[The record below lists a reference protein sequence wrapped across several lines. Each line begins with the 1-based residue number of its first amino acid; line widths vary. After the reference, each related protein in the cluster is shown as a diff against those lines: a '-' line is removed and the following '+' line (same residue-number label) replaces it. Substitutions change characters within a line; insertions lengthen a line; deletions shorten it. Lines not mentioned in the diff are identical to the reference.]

1 MFHIQKWKN
10 PDRRN
15 VHIGICMDQRQVS
28 QQFCSNVFK
37 TFCQLQHFQEIFYCR
52 ETVQCFDD
60 LDCKGDLRCVVGY
73 CGDQAYHDALV
84 AMPCEEDYL
93 CEDLHLGPECCL
105 DVGGGVE
112 HILAGD
118 LEAQWGK
125 KCCDNIRAPVTVP
138 AANISLTDDTI
149 AKVREL
155 KLDNMNKILF
165 FQLDK
170 QVKFIQ

>member
-1 MFHIQKWKN
+1 MTVSVSVILTEEMFILEFVWIKGKCGNNSAVKFLKRSANFSTFKN
-10 PDRRN
+10 
-15 VHIGICMDQRQVS
+15 
-28 QQFCSNVFK
+28 F
-37 TFCQLQHFQEIFYCR
+37 FYCR

-60 LDCKGDLRCVVGY
+60 LDCQGDLRCVVGY
-73 CGDQAYHDALV
+73 CGDQAYLDALV

-155 KLDNMNKILF
+155 KPGNMNKIF
-165 FQLDK
+165 FFSWIRK
-170 QVKFIQ
+170 Y